1 MYDGFTKRNGV
12 LIETSVAIRI
22 KLKHLNKQR
31 IFILEDLDDHHL
43 FVDEQEIEFVRQ
55 NIERF
60 KTEGR
65 EFEERGMMRERR

>member
-22 KLKHLNKQR
+22 KLKHLNRQR

-43 FVDEQEIEFVRQ
+43 FVDEQEIDFVR
-55 NIERF
+55 
-60 KTEGR
+60 
-65 EFEERGMMRERR
+65 